1 MYILSF
7 YKNLFL
13 YKIQC
18 TTDSCRTFI
27 KDILTSSLTME
38 QKNIWESEQT
48 EKEIYEALASIA
60 NNKSPGNDGLTKEFY
75 YTYWSKVKDIFMD
88 SLSESK

>member
-1 MYILSF
+1 M
-7 YKNLFL
+7 
-13 YKIQC
+13 
-18 TTDSCRTFI
+18 

-48 EKEIYEALASIA
+48 EKEIYEGLASIA
-60 NNKSPGNDGLTKEFY
+60 SNKSPGNDGLTKEFY